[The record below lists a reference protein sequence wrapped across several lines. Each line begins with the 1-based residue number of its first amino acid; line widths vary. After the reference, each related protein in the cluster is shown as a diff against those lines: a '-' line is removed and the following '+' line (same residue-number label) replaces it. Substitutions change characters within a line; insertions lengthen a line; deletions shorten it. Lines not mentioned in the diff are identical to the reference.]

1 MANIKFSGF
10 TAPGGSFTPARAS
23 TYFVGYDNS
32 GGPDN
37 IRLVTSDIETL
48 LNWPEYSMRL
58 QSTTLNPTLEYVQ
71 TTSYSYGGAVGTLQ
85 FTGGTNVTVT
95 RQSQTELKIDATD
108 TNDTSLP
115 IKNVAGITEFTA
127 TDTTGLA
134 IIGSGSVTAT
144 YTSGSKRVTLS
155 GTDTNYTYLIDA
167 TTSGSDVDL
176 TLKGSGGGSNSTVK
190 FKAGA
195 NMTLTRNASDEIEF
209 EATDTNTAY
218 QLVNSTGAGTQCE
231 IELQTLT
238 STPAGKVVLTP
249 GANVTITNVASNTY
263 AIAAAA
269 STSWTQAADTGS
281 NNAIANGDTLDL
293 AGGTYITTTSSAPS
307 NKLVTIAHDSTTRT
321 DTTSSTSPGGGGTF
335 TVIDTVTTN
344 GTGHV
349 TAANVK
355 TVTMPSAGDT
365 YDFNATAVVGPGG
378 NVSLNL
384 DSTSGTD
391 DSAVQLTAGSN
402 ITLTRNSA
410 TEITIASSGGGGGG
424 SGLTPTT
431 KTASY
436 TAAAGDFVICDVT
449 GIVVITLPSS
459 PSVGDLVGV
468 KYSSQ
473 NAQTDQLRVITPA
486 AGDLIDKV
494 DRSTNWLPVPA
505 VNTYFEFIYG
515 STNNWFIK

>member
-37 IRLVTSDIETL
+37 VQFLVSDVEGI
-48 LNWPEYSMRL
+48 LNWPTYSIGL
-58 QSTTLNPTLEYVQ
+58 GSATLNPTLDFTQPTGY
-71 TTSYSYGGAVGTLQ
+71 TYGGASGSLT
-85 FTGGTNVTVT
+85 FTGGTNVTIT
-95 RQSQTELKIDATD
+95 RQSSTELKIDATD
-108 TNDTSLP
+108 NNDTSLP
-115 IKNVAGITEFTA
+115 IKNGAGSTEFTA
-127 TDTTGLA
+127 TDTTGLR
-134 IIGSGSVTAT
+134 IVGGGSVVAS
-144 YTSGSKRVTLS
+144 YIAGSQQVALT
-155 GTDTNYTYLIDA
+155 GTDTNYTYSISTTNNSPNIDI
-167 TTSGSDVDL
+167 DL
-176 TLKGSGGGSNSTVK
+176 TGAGGGSDSTYTVT
-190 FKAGA
+190 AGS
-195 NMTLTRNASDEIEF
+195 NITLTEDGAGTGYTIA
-209 EATDTNTAY
+209 ATDTNTAY
-218 QLVNSTGAGTQCE
+218 QLLNSTGSGTQCE

-249 GANVTITNVASNTY
+249 GSNITISNVAANTY

-269 STSWTQAADTGS
+269 STSWTQAADAGA
-281 NNAIANGDTLDL
+281 NNAIANGETLDI

-307 NKLVTIAHDSTTRT
+307 NKQVEITHDSTTRT
-321 DTTSSTSPGGGGTF
+321 DTTSSASPGGGGTF

-344 GTGHV
+344 ATGHV

-355 TVTMPSAGDT
+355 TVTMPSAGDA
-365 YDFNATAVVGPGG
+365 YDFNATAVLGPGG

-410 TEITIASSGGGGGG
+410 TEITIASTGGGGG

-449 GIVVITLPSS
+449 GIVVITLPTS

-473 NAQTDQLRVITPA
+473 NAQTDQLRVITPT

>member
-37 IRLVTSDIETL
+37 VQFLVSDVEGI
-48 LNWPEYSMRL
+48 LNWPTYSIGL
-58 QSTTLNPTLEYVQ
+58 GATTLNPTLDFTQPTGY
-71 TTSYSYGGAVGTLQ
+71 TYGGASGSLT
-85 FTGGTNVTVT
+85 FTGGTNVTIT
-95 RQSQTELKIDATD
+95 RQSDSELKIDATD

-115 IKNVAGITEFTA
+115 IKNGAGSTEFTA
-127 TDTTGLA
+127 TDATGLR
-134 IIGSGSVTAT
+134 IVGGGSVVAS
-144 YTSGSKRVTLS
+144 YIAGSQQVALT
-155 GTDTNYTYLIDA
+155 GTDTNFSYTLSTSQNSNDA
-167 TTSGSDVDL
+167 DIDL
-176 TLKGSGGGSNSTVK
+176 TAAGGGVSSAIKLV
-190 FKAGA
+190 AGT
-195 NMTLTRNASDEIEF
+195 NMAIGVSGDNITLD
-209 EATDTNTAY
+209 ATDTNTTY
-218 QLVNSTGAGTQCE
+218 QLVNSTGAGTQCK

-238 STPAGKVVLTP
+238 GTPAGNTVLTP
-249 GANVTITNVASNTY
+249 GANVTITNVAANTY

-269 STSWTQAADTGS
+269 STSWTQAADAGS
-281 NNAIANGDTLDL
+281 DNAIANGDTLDI
-293 AGGTYITTTSSAPS
+293 AGGTYITTTSSAPLA
-307 NKLVTIAHDSTTRT
+307 KQVEIKHDNTTRT
-321 DTTSSTSPGGGGTF
+321 DTTSSASPGGGGTF

-365 YDFNATAVVGPGG
+365 YDFNATAVLGPGG

-391 DSAVQLTAGSN
+391 DSAVQLTAGAN

-410 TEITIASSGGGGGG
+410 SEITIASTGGSGGG
-424 SGLTPTT
+424 GLTPTT

-436 TAAAGDFVICDVT
+436 TAVAGDFIICDVT

-473 NAQTDQLRVITPA
+473 NAQTDQLRVITPT